1 MLRSMRWQGSPDT
14 NSNWILPMPSTGYPT
29 PMRRACARRLL
40 ASLGAAVLPAAA
52 LAQSTPPAAPASS
65 TAPAAGVPVPGLGG
79 ARVTTSVRSRGE
91 SWRWFDGGDAGDYVF
106 GATVPRIAIFLEHPR
121 LAWRVE
127 GVTPSFLGLPS
138 DAVAA
143 APLGQLGL
151 GGNYTAANSNR
162 TSLTSVVLRQ
172 AWVEW
177 RPAAEAALRAGR
189 FEFSDGAER
198 SAKTPA
204 MTALKATRVSQR
216 LIGPFGFSHVGRSTD
231 GVSVRASRGSLGAMA
246 MLARP
251 TSGVF
256 NAREAG
262 RTLDIDLAYGALTS
276 GGTVRASGE
285 TDLRLFG
292 ATYRDRRG
300 VVATDSRPSSARQLD
315 ARDVAVSTVGAHA
328 VMVVPVG
335 SALVDALAWGAVQ
348 RGSWGA
354 LRHQGSALAV
364 EGGVQWPKRR
374 WAPWLRAGGYHA
386 SGDRTPGDQRHD
398 TFFQLLPTP
407 RLYARFPFYNGMNS
421 EELFAQLTVK
431 PAKQLVGRV
440 GVNALRLAESGDLWY
455 AGGGAFDDRS
465 FGYAGRP
472 SGGERSLGRVADGSI
487 EWKPRRWLAIEG
499 YLAANWGNAVAGRTY
514 ATSGRG
520 RFGMLEVTLTR

>member
-1 MLRSMRWQGSPDT
+1 MQRSRRRHRTLVAYTNWKKPMR
-14 NSNWILPMPSTGYPT
+14 STGYPI
-29 PMRRACARRLL
+29 PIRRARARRLMVVL
-40 ASLGAAVLPAAA
+40 SASALPAATF
-52 LAQSTPPAAPASS
+52 AQSAPPAAPATSS
-65 TAPAAGVPVPGLGG
+65 ASATGVPVPGLGG

-91 SWRWFDGGDAGDYVF
+91 SWRWFDGGNAGDYVF

-151 GGNYTAANSNR
+151 GGNYTAANNNR

-177 RPAAEAALRAGR
+177 RPAGAALRAGR

-198 SAKTPA
+198 AAKTPA

-231 GVSVRASRGSLGAMA
+231 GVSVRASRGSLGALA
-246 MLARP
+246 LLARP

-262 RTLDIDLAYGALTS
+262 RTLDIDLSYGALTS
-276 GGTVRASGE
+276 GGAVGTLGE
-285 TDLRLFG
+285 VDLRLFG

-300 VVATDSRPSSARQLD
+300 VVATDSRPSGARQLD
-315 ARDVAVSTVGAHA
+315 SREVDVSTTGAHA
-328 VMVVPVG
+328 VLVVQAG
-335 SALVDALAWGAVQ
+335 SALADALAWGAVQ

-354 LRHQGSALAV
+354 LRHHASALAI
-364 EGGVQWPKRR
+364 EGGVQWPKGR
-374 WAPWLRAGGYHA
+374 WAPWLRAGGYRA
-386 SGDRTPGDQRHD
+386 SGDRTPGDERHE

-421 EELFAQLTVK
+421 EELFAQLTFK
-431 PAKQLVGRV
+431 PTKQLVGRV
-440 GVNALRLAESGDLWY
+440 GVNALRLAEPGDLWY

-472 SGGERSLGRVADGSI
+472 SNGERNLGRVADGSI
-487 EWKPRRWLAIEG
+487 EWKPRRWLSVEG
-499 YLAANWGNAVAGRTY
+499 YLAMNWGNAVAGRTY